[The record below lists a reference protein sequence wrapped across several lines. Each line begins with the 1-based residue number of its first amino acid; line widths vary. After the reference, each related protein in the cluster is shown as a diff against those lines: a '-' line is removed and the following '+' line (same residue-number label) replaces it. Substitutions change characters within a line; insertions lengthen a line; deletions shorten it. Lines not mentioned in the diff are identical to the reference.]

1 MNQPPGFEDRSGKVC
16 LLERSLYGLK
26 QAGNVW
32 NQELNRVLHTIDFKQ
47 LKTDYCCYIKSNR
60 DDFSILL
67 LWPETKHDDTAIWTI
82 ISVAI
87 VFSIIIYFFYLF
99 NS

>member
-1 MNQPPGFEDRSGKVC
+1 MYYEVG
-16 LLERSLYGLK
+16 LLGCVEIDALITSL
-26 QAGNVW
+26 
-32 NQELNRVLHTIDFKQ
+32 
-47 LKTDYCCYIKSNR
+47 
-60 DDFSILL
+60 LL